1 VLTNAVVGLTTR
13 FNGVKYFMIEADS
26 LQLRAPIKVLDEYE
40 EVRCEPKGRLM
51 YTGKLSR

>member
-1 VLTNAVVGLTTR
+1 MLTNAVVGLTTR